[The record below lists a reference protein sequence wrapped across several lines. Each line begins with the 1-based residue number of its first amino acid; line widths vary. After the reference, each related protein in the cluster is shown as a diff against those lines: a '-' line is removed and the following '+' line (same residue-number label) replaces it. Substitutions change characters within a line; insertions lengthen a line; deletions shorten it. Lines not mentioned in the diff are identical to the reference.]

1 MEEEEVLD
9 LATKMEFLVWE
20 AEQTVIVRQ
29 KMRDNTFW
37 EDKELMADLFDET
50 PIPEEPC
57 KRKLPRVG
65 PNYQVSISKNVNK

>member
-1 MEEEEVLD
+1 MEEEVLD

-20 AEQTVIVRQ
+20 AQQTVIVRQ

-57 KRKLPRVG
+57 KRKLPKIG
-65 PNYQVSISKNVNK
+65 LGYQAIMPKNANK

>member
-50 PIPEEPC
+50 PIP
-57 KRKLPRVG
+57 
-65 PNYQVSISKNVNK
+65 